1 MYTNNQRCNRV
12 QFASCAASLS
22 HSPLSAWL
30 LPAIT
35 KMTLRKA
42 HPEIPRDLAKLRL
55 EMRNTMVR
63 SHKIRRRKK
72 KLDAIWG
79 HAC

>member
-1 MYTNNQRCNRV
+1 MYTKKKRCHRV
-12 QFASCAASLS
+12 QFASYAASLS
-22 HSPLSAWL
+22 HSPLSAWS

-42 HPEIPRDLAKLRL
+42 HPEIPRDPARLRL

-63 SHKIRRRKK
+63 SYKIRKRKK
-72 KLDAIWG
+72 KA
-79 HAC
+79 